1 MVGDDLF
8 ESRLE
13 LFKVILQDYREA
25 FRRAATLKRD
35 QGFFL
40 CGQMLDFL
48 HRLLRRIVS
57 RESLPE
63 ENDWDALREFE
74 FMNAQLLS
82 VSQFMEKTEFRTK
95 AMRAAKGRINVEKE
109 KSKKSKTDV
118 IASSVMRDMFNPHV
132 NQGRAYVRYVCTEL
146 LKHPTFK
153 SDLVMGMAC
162 FDYSVLFTLPRGQA
176 MDCYARLFQSFSVRG
191 WLAKELKNVYM
202 DDYLEF
208 VDDLRF
214 VYLDELHIGPKIED
228 MVTFLSMSPELS
240 KREYTSYVFRLC
252 CLCLGHVVPDLP
264 SVSLGSPN
272 RNVAGVNLADVI
284 EPLQSY
290 LLGSSLEQNVFA
302 SAECISS
309 CVEMLA
315 EFGDRALQPSYD
327 PWASVDF
334 HGRGKIHADLTKA
347 YGDVRI
353 AANVEPDADVTL
365 SSGSP
370 EKLLP
375 QRKRPAQGPRI
386 DLSKTVKASAAK
398 SCISE
403 LRSARPGGRGD
414 CS

>member
-1 MVGDDLF
+1 MF

-25 FRRAATLKRD
+25 FRRAATVKKD

-48 HRLLRRIVS
+48 HCLLRRIVS

-74 FMNAQLLS
+74 FINAQLLS

-95 AMRAAKGRINVEKE
+95 AMRAVKGRINVEKE

-118 IASSVMRDMFNPHV
+118 IASAVMGDMFNPHV
-132 NQGRAYVRYVCTEL
+132 NQGRAYVRYVCAEL

-153 SDLVMGMAC
+153 SDLVMEMAC

-176 MDCYARLFQSFSVRG
+176 MDCYARLFQGFCVRG
-191 WLAKELKNVYM
+191 WLAKELRNVHM
-202 DDYLEF
+202 DDFLEF

-214 VYLDELHIGPKIED
+214 VYLDELHIGPKTED
-228 MVTFLSMSPELS
+228 MVTFLSLSPELS
-240 KREYTSYVFRLC
+240 KREYTSYVFKLC
-252 CLCLGHVVPDLP
+252 CLCLGHVVPELP
-264 SVSLGSPN
+264 SVTLGSPN
-272 RNVAGVNLADVI
+272 RKIAGVDLADVI

-290 LLGSSLEQNVFA
+290 LLSSSLEQNIFA

-309 CVEMLA
+309 CVEILA

-327 PWASVDF
+327 PWASVVF
-334 HGRGKIHADLTKA
+334 HDRGKIHADLTKA
-347 YGDVRI
+347 HKDVRI
-353 AANVEPDADVTL
+353 AANVEPDADVGL

-386 DLSKTVKASAAK
+386 DLSKTSKAVAAK
-398 SCISE
+398 SCVSK
-403 LRSARPGGRGD
+403 LRFSRPGGSGD
-414 CS
+414 YS